1 MKTKET
7 PSPVSRLLA
16 QPVYRLLAVSF
27 LLIALVPIGV
37 LTFHVYHAAWGNAWR
52 EIYEKHRLLAMNL
65 ASPIRIYVNDHEAVL
80 TMLADQIGAQSR
92 TATPAFS
99 QKVLNSTLRHMDGF
113 KSLIHV
119 GTNGSI
125 RAISTRNDQGVY
137 DKRLFAHEKSFV
149 ITRDTGKK
157 WLSDIK
163 PSPISGEPTLILSTP
178 VRDGRGKM
186 TGVVLGELRVE
197 LIEKLRRNIRFGE
210 KGHSAIVDRRG
221 RVIAHPNPE
230 WMAEMRDLSAWP
242 VVQAMMAGQTGVTE
256 FYSPF
261 IKSDMVAGYAS
272 VPEIGWGV
280 MVPQPKSE
288 VAAQVRRLMASH
300 IGWGLLGLGLA
311 VILGFFLVRWITRPI
326 NRLAAGVQALSANDY
341 NGTLPETSPRAP
353 REISVLGN
361 ALHQLVEGLRKS
373 RDRYNALNRS
383 LQARVD
389 EATQQLRYANSRLE
403 AQASRDYLTELA
415 NRRHFE
421 TALNRTLNRR
431 VSDHDPLC
439 VMLIDID
446 NFKEINDEYG
456 HAAGDAV
463 LMRVAELL
471 QSAMRPGDLVARYG
485 GDEFVV
491 QMNCDSEVGLS
502 RAQQIREVIDQNKF
516 LWQDHEIHATVSIG
530 LFNRPP
536 DRQLDAESILR
547 QADHAMYEAKRQGRN
562 TVVEIGYH

>member
-1 MKTKET
+1 M
-7 PSPVSRLLA
+7 SRLLA

-80 TMLADQIGAQSR
+80 AMLADQIGAQSR

-125 RAISTRNDQGVY
+125 HAISTRNDQGTY

-272 VPEIGWGV
+272 VPEIGWGI

-288 VAAQVRRLMASH
+288 VAAHVRQLMASH

-341 NGTLPETSPRAP
+341 NGALPETSPRAP

-491 QMNCDSEVGLS
+491 QMNCASEVGLS